1 MSIWHA
7 KNVFFSYD
15 VIQNGSVKII
25 ERSARLWTAWC
36 KKRKKLKTVR
46 QKSSIYPACIYLA
59 THVVRQSCTTNV
71 IYVNTAAP
79 AEKRF
84 IFISFSSL
92 NSNPLLRLIKQMRG
106 FVRKSSDYL
115 KKFIRIHN
123 TANSRSSIIQRE
135 RKYDLS
141 TCAQTRLDWF
151 LLKTFLNR
159 LSLVLCKV
167 LKLSKE
173 KDNWWPTD
181 SRISINTVLLK
192 LVFTQLHWQ
201 VKYLYL
207 NPCTENWFI
216 NPNSYKC
223 YWTKADLTLQLWLIY
238 PHEADIWTI

>member
-7 KNVFFSYD
+7 KNVFFSCD
-15 VIQNGSVKII
+15 VIQNGSVMII

-36 KKRKKLKTVR
+36 KKRKKLKTVL

-123 TANSRSSIIQRE
+123 TANSRSSII
-135 RKYDLS
+135 
-141 TCAQTRLDWF
+141 
-151 LLKTFLNR
+151 
-159 LSLVLCKV
+159 
-167 LKLSKE
+167 
-173 KDNWWPTD
+173 
-181 SRISINTVLLK
+181 
-192 LVFTQLHWQ
+192 
-201 VKYLYL
+201 
-207 NPCTENWFI
+207 
-216 NPNSYKC
+216 
-223 YWTKADLTLQLWLIY
+223 
-238 PHEADIWTI
+238 